1 MKGNV
6 VFNGILR
13 GVHRDIH
20 GKIIDDKIIGHNLV
34 VNQGIDEILNNGL
47 HGTVWYFAPWIT
59 NTTPTAT
66 DTYATPV
73 NTEATTQISE
83 TTRQEWAEGAA
94 SGKSITNATAAV
106 ITAASPVTIYGF
118 GIVGKGTAA
127 STKGDTAGGGI
138 LVASG
143 LFTAGK
149 SLAVGETLSLYYTM
163 NGSST

>member
-20 GKIIDDKIIGHNLV
+20 GKVIDEVVGYNTV
-34 VNQGIDEILNNGL
+34 VNQGINEILNNGL

-59 NTTPTAT
+59 NTAPSAT
-66 DTYATPV
+66 DTYASPV

-83 TTRQEWAEGAA
+83 TARQEWAEDAA
-94 SGKSITNATAAV
+94 SGQSITNSVAAV
-106 ITAASPVTIYGF
+106 ITAASAVTIYGF

>member
-1 MKGNV
+1 MKRNV

-20 GKIIDDKIIGHNLV
+20 GKIIDEVIGHNLV
-34 VNQGIDEILNNGL
+34 VNQGIHEILNNGL
-47 HGTVWYFAPWIT
+47 HGTMWYFAPWIT

-66 DTYATPV
+66 DTYAAPV

-83 TTRQEWAEGAA
+83 STRQEWIGDAG
-94 SGKSITNATAAV
+94 SGQSITNSVAAV
-106 ITAASPVTIYGF
+106 VTAASAVTIYGF

-143 LFTAGK
+143 LFSTGK